1 MADNQD
7 EPIEIFEDLEDDKP
21 VFSLGKDVSDKDIFQ
36 LAKKILIWCA
46 ILYIIVATARIFFE
60 TKGTI
65 EVWDYT
71 KVVLNSIVSLV
82 LGLYFGSKKK

>member
-7 EPIEIFEDLEDDKP
+7 EPIEIFEDPEDDKP

-60 TKGTI
+60 NKGTI

-82 LGLYFGSKKK
+82 LGLYFGSKRK